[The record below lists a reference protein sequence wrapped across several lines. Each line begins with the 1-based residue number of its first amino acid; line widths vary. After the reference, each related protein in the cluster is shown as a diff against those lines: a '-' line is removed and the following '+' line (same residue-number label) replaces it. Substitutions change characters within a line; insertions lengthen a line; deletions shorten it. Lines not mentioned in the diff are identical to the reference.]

1 MGTKTK
7 LILAMRLQSS
17 EEHSSIHYPQEAGRN
32 LMDRFGVKT
41 AKEPKPKAGHTCAQ
55 LCDFRALQN
64 TAKAVFMTT
73 TNSYTTT
80 INQHRRCYHYFNQ
93 TLHKP
98 TIFKNPKKTTDDQ
111 LSLVHSNPDFLPSHL
126 MLSDMNH
133 NEQQLCSS
141 AQLPQKSIGAVLWF
155 VMLAAC
161 AVLKT
166 LSKHVMSVCTSTGF
180 HSRAVALEE
189 A

>member
-1 MGTKTK
+1 MSRSSMC
-7 LILAMRLQSS
+7 IAMWFPSPEKYYESRLHDSNGQF
-17 EEHSSIHYPQEAGRN
+17 P
-32 LMDRFGVKT
+32 
-41 AKEPKPKAGHTCAQ
+41 
-55 LCDFRALQN
+55 
-64 TAKAVFMTT
+64 
-73 TNSYTTT
+73 TT